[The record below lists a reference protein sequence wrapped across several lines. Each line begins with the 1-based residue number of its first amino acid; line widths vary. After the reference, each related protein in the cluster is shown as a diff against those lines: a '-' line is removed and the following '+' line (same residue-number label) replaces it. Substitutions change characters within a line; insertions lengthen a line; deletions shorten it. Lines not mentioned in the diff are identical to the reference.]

1 MDGLF
6 SFVHGVLRIETKPV
20 NLFTSPAAGAA
31 QGETNGKPPSE
42 ETMSIPYPVEEK
54 KRLAFLRSLGLLDTA
69 PDPAFDR
76 VTRLASKLLDVPIS
90 LVSLVDENRQWFKS
104 KVGLE
109 VSQTPREDAFCAHTI
124 MEADSLVVADATN
137 DDRFSGNPLVL
148 HAPNIRFYAG
158 VPIRGTQGLPI
169 GTLCVIDSKP
179 KTLKPEELAVLHDLA
194 SIVTKE
200 IQLLEGL
207 LDTHDQLARTGA
219 KLEDNEARFRSVFEL
234 AKVGIALVRPD
245 GRWLRVNDALCGIV
259 GYEESELMPLSFQEI
274 THPDDLNT
282 DLQLLQR
289 LVDDEIPQYQLDKRY
304 LRKNGRQVW
313 INLTVSK
320 KLDQAGQLE
329 YFIAVVQDI
338 DAEKQAQLDLAAMHQ
353 QLEQKVVERTA
364 ELRRRETELSA
375 VLENASDAYISL
387 DGAGCV
393 TAWNREAE
401 VIFGWLATEAL
412 GKPVENLLIPDGLD
426 GPHGRLWRTY
436 LLDGMRS
443 VVVQRADLVARR
455 KDRSELAVEVRM
467 RTLLINEQRISIM
480 FLHDISERKQTEAR
494 RDYEIRHDALT
505 GLMNRRALT
514 DMLPL
519 AQERAR
525 RNHNPLCLLF
535 IDLDGFKKVNDVYG
549 HDAGD
554 LVLQTVAAR
563 IRNSIRLTDHAFR
576 LAGDEFVVLLEGPNG
591 TLEHARVRGEK
602 LIAAISEPVPLPGD
616 GGTAGVGASIGIAIQ
631 ESDLH
636 KAPAELIKEADEQMY
651 RAKSLG
657 KGTICY

>member
-1 MDGLF
+1 
-6 SFVHGVLRIETKPV
+6 
-20 NLFTSPAAGAA
+20 
-31 QGETNGKPPSE
+31 
-42 ETMSIPYPVEEK
+42 
-54 KRLAFLRSLGLLDTA
+54 
-69 PDPAFDR
+69 
-76 VTRLASKLLDVPIS
+76 
-90 LVSLVDENRQWFKS
+90 
-104 KVGLE
+104 
-109 VSQTPREDAFCAHTI
+109 
-124 MEADSLVVADATN
+124 MEADSLVVPDATN
-137 DDRFSGNPLVL
+137 DKRFSSNPLVL
-148 HAPNIRFYAG
+148 HDPNIRFYAG

-179 KTLKPEELAVLHDLA
+179 KTLKPEELDVLHDLA

-207 LDTHDQLARTGA
+207 LDTHDQLARTDA

-245 GRWLRVNDALCGIV
+245 GGWLRVNDALCGIV
-259 GYEESELMPLSFQEI
+259 GYSESELLPLSFQQI

-282 DLQLLQR
+282 DLQLLRR
-289 LVDDEIPQYQLDKRY
+289 LVDDEIPQYQLEKRY
-304 LRKNGRQVW
+304 IRKDGRQIW

-320 KLDQAGQLE
+320 KLDRAGQLE
-329 YFIAVVQDI
+329 YLIAVVQDI
-338 DAEKQAQLDLAAMHQ
+338 DAEKKAQLGLAAMHQ

-426 GPHGRLWRTY
+426 GPHGRHWRTY
-436 LLDGMRS
+436 LIDGMRS
-443 VVVQRADLVARR
+443 VVVRRSDLVARR

-467 RTLLINEQRISIM
+467 RTLMINEQRISIM
-480 FLHDISERKQTEAR
+480 FLHDISERKQNEAR

-519 AQERAR
+519 AQERSR
-525 RNHNPLCLLF
+525 RNLNPLCLLF
-535 IDLDGFKKVNDVYG
+535 IDLDGFKKVNDVHG

-554 LVLQTVAAR
+554 LLLQAVATR
-563 IRNSIRLTDHAFR
+563 IRDNIRLTDHVFR

-602 LIAAISEPVPLPGD
+602 LIAAISQPVPLPGD
-616 GGTAGVGASIGIAIQ
+616 AGSAGVGASIGIAIQ
-631 ESDLH
+631 EVGAN
-636 KAPAELIKEADEQMY
+636 KEPADLIKEADEQMY

-657 KGTICY
+657 KGTICH

>member
-1 MDGLF
+1 
-6 SFVHGVLRIETKPV
+6 
-20 NLFTSPAAGAA
+20 
-31 QGETNGKPPSE
+31 
-42 ETMSIPYPVEEK
+42 MSIPYPVEEK

-124 MEADSLVVADATN
+124 MEADSLVVPDATN
-137 DDRFSGNPLVL
+137 DKRFSSNPLVL
-148 HAPNIRFYAG
+148 HDPNIRFYAG

-179 KTLKPEELAVLHDLA
+179 KTLKPEELDVLHDLA

-207 LDTHDQLARTGA
+207 LDTHDQLARTDA

-245 GRWLRVNDALCGIV
+245 GGWLRVNDALCGIV
-259 GYEESELMPLSFQEI
+259 GYSESELLPLSFQQI

-282 DLQLLQR
+282 DLQLLRR
-289 LVDDEIPQYQLDKRY
+289 LVDDEIPQYQLEKRY
-304 LRKNGRQVW
+304 IRKDGRQIW

-320 KLDQAGQLE
+320 KLDRAGQLE
-329 YFIAVVQDI
+329 YLIAVVQDI
-338 DAEKQAQLDLAAMHQ
+338 DAEKKAQLGLAAMHQ

-426 GPHGRLWRTY
+426 GPHGRHWRTY
-436 LLDGMRS
+436 LIDGMRS
-443 VVVQRADLVARR
+443 VVVRRSDLVARR

-467 RTLLINEQRISIM
+467 RTLMINEQRISIM
-480 FLHDISERKQTEAR
+480 FLHDISERKQNEAR

-519 AQERAR
+519 AQERSR
-525 RNHNPLCLLF
+525 RNLNPLCLLF
-535 IDLDGFKKVNDVYG
+535 IDLDGFKKVNDVHG

-554 LVLQTVAAR
+554 LLLQAVATR
-563 IRNSIRLTDHAFR
+563 IRDNIRLTDHVFR

-602 LIAAISEPVPLPGD
+602 LIAAISQPVPLPGD
-616 GGTAGVGASIGIAIQ
+616 AGSAGVGASIGIAIQ
-631 ESDLH
+631 EVGAN
-636 KAPAELIKEADEQMY
+636 KEPADLIKEADEQMY

-657 KGTICY
+657 KGTICH